1 MQYDIYREKLNKIA
15 DRILAILKYWYLI
28 LIALLLTVAAV
39 VAFVATKG
47 TILYH
52 EPADNVYEYGD
63 EVDLYARAFFARV
76 RQEYFVDGEWTE
88 EMPRNIGKFKVRGV
102 SRAFFGKKN
111 YTDEYDFY
119 VEQKKITVYVNKA
132 EVMYGE
138 ELSLG
143 GDTAYGQKIECFS
156 YDYEN
161 RSEMTFTVRPRA
173 GAIRIVDENGNN
185 YSHCYKIMTNTTA
198 ITVTPRPF
206 TVTVPDAT
214 KIYDG
219 EYLRSDIY
227 KTDNNEAYSDVV
239 SVELDR
245 AIVDV
250 GEKRNSPTVK
260 LVNANGVD
268 VTKYYDITY
277 NVGKLTVLPRV
288 IRIKTL
294 GGEKLYDGT
303 GISNGSYEITGGDGV
318 CDGQSMSLEF
328 TTFVNAG
335 EFENIPSVII
345 KDESGRD
352 RTRNYSLEFEAGI
365 FNIRPRE
372 IEITTYDAQ
381 KIYDGNPLQ
390 NTRCDIN
397 EIHKFLYGHALSIEF
412 PKLVKAGKLTNRPKV
427 TVTSADGNDVTDNYS
442 FTFNAGSLYVHKRD
456 VTVTTP
462 TKSWVYD
469 GKDHSAINVTADIDI
484 GYDFCQATDY
494 PILRYVG
501 GKMANS
507 MKVEFWSR
515 EHGNVTSCYNIKYV
529 NGTVEITKR
538 PITITT
544 GSASKVYDGEML
556 ACHDVKVGGSGFAA
570 GDGLYVSSARILTD
584 VGTVD
589 NIFEGFVIY
598 SLEYIAGGEIN
609 GSSIENFQSMDI
621 ANTILNSYDI
631 TWIYGTLTVKPREVH
646 IKPKD
651 IVVDYGTSVV
661 YATEFEYCKSS
672 PYRFVDGHDV
682 RVTYGGS
689 IDRIGSSESY
699 IKSVSVSADGVNV
712 TKNYNIVYDE
722 KGKLEMVPRRITIE
736 SGSSEKE
743 YDGLTLI
750 NHTYKITEGSLL
762 SYHDIQIV
770 ITGSQTEIGASFNTI
785 KSVKITQNG
794 YDSKGNSTT
803 VDMTELY
810 DITLKEG
817 TLIVT
822 EPVIPILE
830 ITPKYQYKEYDGTYL
845 YAENVLEESGLLAE
859 LLAKGYYYRVTVSG
873 YRRDAGRTV
882 TQIIDFTLYNQYNE
896 NVTDEFDVRYNT
908 GILEIKGKIIKVF
921 LYHLQKYYDGTPL
934 SFGDNDYSII
944 SIPDGC
950 TLQLDLNISLTDE
963 GYLSLTDINTNIEKY
978 ASYKVYKGGVNV
990 TGEYEIVFDVYPNT
1004 DRYYVPITV
1013 NRRPIEIT
1021 ASSAQKLYDG
1031 EPLTNEAYEIT
1042 RGTLAPGHKL
1052 IALTE
1057 GTIVD
1062 IGQTDNVIRFV
1073 QIIDIAT
1080 GRDVSA
1086 NYDIKKISGKL
1097 SVLTE
1102 AQG

>member
-47 TILYH
+47 TILYY
-52 EPADNVYEYGD
+52 EPADNVYEYGE

-76 RQEYFVDGEWTE
+76 RQEYFVDGKWTH
-88 EMPRNIGKFKVRGV
+88 EMPNRLGRYKVRGV
-102 SRAFFGKKN
+102 SRAFFGRKE
-111 YTDEYDFY
+111 YTDEFDFT
-119 VEQKKITVYVNKA
+119 VKLKKINVYIDGTNI
-132 EVMYGE
+132 MYGE
-138 ELSLG
+138 APLVV
-143 GDTAYGQKIECFS
+143 GDTVYGHKIECLN
-156 YDYEN
+156 YDYQYK
-161 RSEMTFTVRPRA
+161 SEMTFTVRPRKLSV
-173 GAIRIVDENGNN
+173 RIVDENGVD
-185 YSHCYKIMTNTTA
+185 YSECYEIMTESRT
-198 ITVTPRPF
+198 ITILPRPF

-219 EYLRSDIY
+219 TYLRSNAYD
-227 KTDNNEAYSDVV
+227 TDHNEAYNDVV
-239 SVELDR
+239 NIEFSK

-250 GEKRNSPTVK
+250 GEKRNTPSVEII
-260 LVNANGVD
+260 NANGTD

-288 IRIKTL
+288 IKIKTL
-294 GGEKLYDGT
+294 GGEKLYDGI
-303 GISNGSYEITGGDGV
+303 GISNDNYEIVDGDGL
-318 CDGQSMSLEF
+318 CDGQSMGLEF

-335 EFENIPSVII
+335 EFKNIPRVII
-345 KDESGRD
+345 KDEGGRD

-381 KIYDGNPLQ
+381 KTYDGEPLD

-397 EIHKFLYGHALSIEF
+397 EIHEFLYGHALSIEF
-412 PKLVKAGKLTNRPKV
+412 PKLIKAGTLTNKPAV
-427 TVTSADGNDVTDNYS
+427 TVTAADGDDVTGNYR
-442 FTFNAGSLYVHKRD
+442 FKFNSGTLYVNKRD
-456 VTVTTP
+456 ITVTTP
-462 TKSWVYD
+462 TRVWMYD
-469 GKDHSAINVTADIDI
+469 AKDHSAINVTVDSYI
-484 GYDFCQATDY
+484 GYTRVNAVDY
-494 PILRYVG
+494 PVLRFAS
-501 GKMANS
+501 GKMQNS
-507 MKVEFWSR
+507 MRVEFWHDQ
-515 EHGNVTSCYNIKYV
+515 HGNVTGCYNISYKY
-529 NGTVEITKR
+529 GTVEITKR

-544 GSASKVYDGEML
+544 GTASRVYDGEMFICL
-556 ACHDVKVGGSGFAA
+556 NYTLGGNGLAA
-570 GDGLYVSSARILTD
+570 GDNIYIASASSLTD
-584 VGTVD
+584 VGKISNV
-589 NIFEGFVIY
+589 FEEFYIYNMEYVGDDIY
-598 SLEYIAGGEIN
+598 SYLADLDGTGIER
-609 GSSIENFQSMDI
+609 SIMG
-621 ANTILNSYDI
+621 SYDI
-631 TWIYGTLTVKPREVH
+631 TMINGTLTVEPREVH

-651 IVVDYGTSVV
+651 IVADYGTSVV

-672 PYRFVDGHDV
+672 PYKFVDGHEV

-689 IDRIGSSESY
+689 IDRIGSAESY
-699 IKSVSVSADGVNV
+699 IKRVSVSADGVNV
-712 TKNYNIVYDE
+712 TKNYNIVYSE

-743 YDGLTLI
+743 YDGLPLR
-750 NHTYKITEGSLL
+750 NVSYKITEGSLL
-762 SYHDIQIV
+762 SYNDIQIV

-785 KSVKITQNG
+785 KSVKITQKG
-794 YDSKGNSTT
+794 YDSNGNSTT

-822 EPVIPILE
+822 EPAIPILE
-830 ITPKYQYKEYDGTYL
+830 ITPKYQYKEYDGLYM

-859 LLAKGYYYRVTVSG
+859 LLAEGYYYKVTVSG

-882 TQIIDFTLYNQYNE
+882 TQIIDFTLYDQHNE
-896 NVTDEFDVRYNT
+896 DVTDEFDVRYNT

-921 LYHLQKYYDGTPL
+921 LYQLQKYYDGTPL

-1013 NRRPIEIT
+1013 SRRPIEIT
-1021 ASSAQKLYDG
+1021 ASSAEKFYDG
-1031 EPLTNEAYEIT
+1031 KPLTNEGYEIT
-1042 RGTLAPGHKL
+1042 RGTLAPGHKI

-1062 IGQTDNVIRFV
+1062 VGKTDNVIRFV

-1080 GRDVSA
+1080 GRDVSS

-1097 SVLTE
+1097 SVLLE
-1102 AQG
+1102 ALG